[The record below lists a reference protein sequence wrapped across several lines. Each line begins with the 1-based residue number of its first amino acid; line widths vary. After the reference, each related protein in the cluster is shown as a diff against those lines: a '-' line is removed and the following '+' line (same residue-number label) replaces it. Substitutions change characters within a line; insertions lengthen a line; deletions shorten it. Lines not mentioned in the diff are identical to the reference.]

1 MKNIQFIAGLFFT
14 LIVMVPVHADQ
25 VRIAVASNFSA
36 PMRSIAREFEKD
48 TGHRVQ
54 LVFGSSGKLYAQI
67 VNGAPFQ
74 VFLSADA
81 SKPELLEHD
90 GLALPGSRFT
100 YARGALALWSAKP
113 GYIDNNA
120 ERLQKGDFRHLAI
133 ANDRLAPYGV
143 AARDVMKNIQVWDSL
158 HNKLVTGENIA
169 QTYQFVSSGNAE
181 LGFIALSQ
189 AISMQQNEKGSVWIV
204 PQELHAPILQDAV
217 LLDKG
222 RDNEVAIALLDYLKT
237 DKAVNLIRSYG
248 YRQ

>member
-1 MKNIQFIAGLFFT
+1 MKYFQFVTALFFT
-14 LIVMVPVHADQ
+14 IIMPPVHADL

-36 PMRSIAREFEKD
+36 PMRSIAEEFEKD
-48 TGHRVQ
+48 TGHQVQ

-81 SKPELLEHD
+81 KKPELLEHD

-113 GYIDNNA
+113 GYIDNNS
-120 ERLQKGDFRHLAI
+120 ERLQKADFRYLAI
-133 ANDRLAPYGV
+133 ANERLAPYGA
-143 AARDVMKNIQVWDSL
+143 AARDVMKNIQVWDRL
-158 HNKLVTGENIA
+158 REKLVTGENIA

-189 AISMQQNEKGSVWIV
+189 AIDELNSEKGSIWIV

-217 LLDKG
+217 LLNG
-222 RDNEVAIALLDYLKT
+222 GEDNSVAIALLDYLKT
-237 DKAVNLIRSYG
+237 EKAISLIRTYG
-248 YRQ
+248 YHQ